1 MALPQINDDKPIY
14 ELKLP
19 TTGKRYK
26 YRPFL
31 VREQKNILIANES
44 GSQRESMIAMLNCI
58 QYCVEDLNIRDL
70 STAEVDYIFMY
81 VRSKSVGETIDITH
95 KCDHC
100 GHENKL
106 QIKLSDIEIL
116 NYNKDVNIQLTDD
129 ISLSM
134 KYPTYYDSINAMP
147 DDEKPK
153 VTELLFATLK
163 NSLGYLQTGESNIK
177 FSDESEEEIENFINS
192 LNNEQ
197 LQKCFEHVES
207 LPSLYYTQDY
217 SCSKCSKENKLELKG
232 FQDFLE

>member
-44 GSQRESMIAMLNCI
+44 GSQRESMIAMLKCI
-58 QYCVEDLNIRDL
+58 ENCVENFNIRDL

-81 VRSKSVGETIDITH
+81 VRGKSVGETIDIKHT
-95 KCDHC
+95 CPHC
-100 GHENKL
+100 SHENKL
-106 QIKLSDIEIL
+106 QVKLPDVEIL
-116 NYNKDVNIQLTDD
+116 NYNSENHIQLTNE

-134 KYPTYYDSINAMP
+134 RYPTYEDTLKNVR
-147 DDEKPK
+147 DEEAKL
-153 VTELLFATLK
+153 TELLFDTLK
-163 NSLGYLQTGESNIK
+163 YSLDYLQTEEDNIK
-177 FSDESEEEIENFINS
+177 FSDETEEEIEKFINS

-197 LQKCFEHVES
+197 LEKCFKHVES

-217 SCSKCSKENKLELKG
+217 SCSKCSKETKIELKG